1 MKKKGGGK
9 QKPKYFMD
17 MDPDLIQQELCYG
30 SIMALTFIFGNQF
43 GLMDMGRNEL
53 IIAIIGM
60 DAVWGII
67 DLILFYR
74 SDMTGLTRR
83 ANLSKDLHRDG
94 DRDVGELR
102 GRVHDEFQGT
112 FLDMV
117 DEKTR
122 KEVIDKIMLSGLVE
136 DPNALVD
143 KWRRNYRRSA
153 IGSCIVAT
161 FPALPPAICL
171 LVISDFNTALRAS
184 GVMLSLIL
192 FNVGFMI
199 SPYRKPW
206 VRILSG
212 LAVVALTLTL
222 TVFAALFGG

>member
-1 MKKKGGGK
+1 MLKKGENK
-9 QKPKYFMD
+9 EKRYFMD

-30 SIMALTFIFGNQF
+30 TIMALTFVFGNQF
-43 GLMDMGRNEL
+43 GLMNMDRNEL
-53 IIAIIGM
+53 ILAIIGM

-74 SDMTGLTRR
+74 ADMTGLARR
-83 ANLSKDLHRDG
+83 AALSVDLHKG
-94 DRDVGELR
+94 KGDVGELR
-102 GRVHDEFQGT
+102 GKVHDEFQGT

-122 KEVIDKIMLSGLVE
+122 KEVIDRIMLSGPVE
-136 DPNALVD
+136 DQNALNE
-143 KWRRNYRRSA
+143 KWKRNYRKSA

-171 LVISDFNTALRAS
+171 LVISDFDTALTAS
-184 GVMLSLIL
+184 GVALSLIL

-206 VRILSG
+206 VRVTSG
-212 LAVVALTLTL
+212 LLVVAMTLTL

>member
-1 MKKKGGGK
+1 MLKKGENK
-9 QKPKYFMD
+9 EKRYFMD

-30 SIMALTFIFGNQF
+30 TIMALTFIFGNQV
-43 GLMDMGRNEL
+43 GLMNMDRNEL
-53 IIAIIGM
+53 ILAIIGV

-67 DLILFYR
+67 DLILSYCAN
-74 SDMTGLTRR
+74 MTGLARR
-83 ANLSKDLHRDG
+83 AALSVDLHKDKG
-94 DRDVGELR
+94 DVGELR

-122 KEVIDKIMLSGLVE
+122 KEVIDRIMLSGPVE
-136 DPNALVD
+136 DQNALNE
-143 KWRRNYRRSA
+143 KWKRNYRKSA

-171 LVISDFNTALRAS
+171 LVISDFDTALTAS
-184 GVMLSLIL
+184 GVALSLIL

-206 VRILSG
+206 VRVTSG
-212 LAVVALTLTL
+212 LLVVAITLTL

>member
-1 MKKKGGGK
+1 MRMEGRGK
-9 QKPKYFMD
+9 RPKYFMD

-30 SIMALTFIFGNQF
+30 TIMALTFIFGNQF
-43 GLMDMGRNEL
+43 GLMSMGRNEL

-67 DLILFYR
+67 DLILFFR
-74 SDMTGLTRR
+74 SDMTGLARR
-83 ANLSKDLHRDG
+83 GALSVDLHKDSKG
-94 DRDVGELR
+94 DVGELR

-117 DEKTR
+117 DKKTR
-122 KEVIDKIMLSGLVE
+122 EEVIDRIMLSGPVE
-136 DPNALVD
+136 DPNALAD
-143 KWRRNYRRSA
+143 KWKRNYRKSA

-171 LVISDFNTALRAS
+171 LVISDFDTALTAS
-184 GVMLSLIL
+184 AIALSLIL
-192 FNVGFMI
+192 FNVGYMI
-199 SPYRKPW
+199 SPCRKTW

>member
-1 MKKKGGGK
+1 MNKEVKAKKS
-9 QKPKYFMD
+9 KYFMD

-30 SIMALTFIFGNQF
+30 TIMALTFIFGNQF
-43 GLMDMGRNEL
+43 GLMSMGRNEL
-53 IIAIIGM
+53 ILAIIGM

-67 DLILFYR
+67 DLILFFR
-74 SDMTGLTRR
+74 ADMTGLRRR
-83 ANLSKDLHRDG
+83 AALSIDLHKNG
-94 DRDVGELR
+94 DSDVGELR

-122 KEVIDKIMLSGLVE
+122 KEVIDRVMLSGPVE
-136 DPNALVD
+136 DPNALAD
-143 KWRRNYRRSA
+143 KWTRNYRKSA

-171 LVISDFNTALRAS
+171 LVISDFETALTAS
-184 GVMLSLIL
+184 AIALSLIL
-192 FNVGFMI
+192 FNVGYMI
-199 SPYRKPW
+199 SPYRKTW
-206 VRILSG
+206 VRITSG